1 MGVGWQSNGQRQMG
15 SGPRNSQDMGGGPTQ
30 GQGVPTEVQGSTELS
45 SDASELSVTH
55 EALVV
60 EPLSKFPF
68 FQNHLWP
75 GAWREGQ
82 GREPMTDPL
91 TTGCP
96 HNPQIQDPSLTLWTL
111 QTLHG

>member
-15 SGPRNSQDMGGGPTQ
+15 RAQKLPGHGRGSNTRT
-30 GQGVPTEVQGSTELS
+30 GVPTEVQGSTELS

-68 FQNHLWP
+68 FPETISGLEP
-75 GAWREGQ
+75 GGGARQ
-82 GREPMTDPL
+82 GTHDRPFDHRMP
-91 TTGCP
+91 P
-96 HNPQIQDPSLTLWTL
+96 
-111 QTLHG
+111 